1 MTDQNL
7 AIIVLAAGQGTRM
20 KSATPKLLHLLAGSP
35 IVAHVLRTAQALDAA
50 HVVAVVRHERDQVA
64 AAVESVLPACVVV
77 DQDEIPGTGRAVEQA
92 LAALPLD
99 FEGEVLVLNGDVPL
113 LDADTLAAFLEQ
125 HRADAA
131 EASVLS
137 AIYDDPSGYGRVVR
151 DEHGAFRRIVEQ
163 KDATDDERAIAEV
176 NAGIYA
182 FGANALRDQLANLTT
197 DNAQGEKYLTDVIQ
211 HLREAGSEVEA
222 VPVSEPWLVAGIN
235 DRAQLSETAARLNAL
250 IVRGWQLNGV
260 TIEDPAT
267 TWIDL
272 DVKIEPDVTIR
283 PGTQLKGATVIA
295 TGAVVGP
302 DTTLVDCEIGEGAE
316 VKRADA
322 TLSVVGPGASVGPF
336 SYLRPGTVL
345 GADGK
350 IGTFVETKNATI
362 GAGSKVPH
370 LSYVGDATIGVHSNI
385 GAGSIFANYDGV
397 RKHHSDIGSHVKTGA
412 HGVFVAPVRI
422 GDGVYTAAGT
432 VVRKDVPAGAL
443 AVNVAPQRNIEG
455 WVQAHRPGTAAAM
468 AAEAADEASGPASI
482 DAATD

>member
-1 MTDQNL
+1 MDQKL

-20 KSATPKLLHLLAGSP
+20 KSATPKLLHPLAGSP

-50 HVVAVVRHERDQVA
+50 HVVVVVRHERDQVA
-64 AAVESVLPACVVV
+64 AMVESVLPACVVV

-92 LAALPLD
+92 LGALPAD
-99 FEGEVLVLNGDVPL
+99 FEGEILVLNGDVPL
-113 LDADTLAAFLEQ
+113 LDADTLATFLEQ
-125 HRADAA
+125 HRSDAA

-137 AIYDDPSGYGRVVR
+137 AMYDDPTGYGRVVR
-151 DEHGAFRRIVEQ
+151 DEQGRFDRIVEQ
-163 KDATDDERAIAEV
+163 KDASDDERAIAEI

-197 DNAQGEKYLTDVIQ
+197 DNAQGEKYLTDVIEL
-211 HLREAGSEVEA
+211 LRGAGSEVEA

-272 DVKIEPDVTIR
+272 DVTIEPDVTIR

-302 DTTLVDCEIGEGAE
+302 DTTLVDCEIGANAE
-316 VKRADA
+316 VKRTDA
-322 TLSVVGPGASVGPF
+322 TLAVVGDGASVGPF

-345 GADGK
+345 GVDGK

-362 GAGSKVPH
+362 GEGSKVPH

-397 RKHHSDIGSHVKTGA
+397 RKHHSDVGSHVRTGA

-422 GDGVYTAAGT
+422 GDGAYTGAGT
-432 VVRKDVPAGAL
+432 VLRKDVPEGAL

-455 WVQAHRPGTAAAM
+455 WVQKHRPGTAAAQ
-468 AAEAADEASGPASI
+468 AAEVADTAYGSDE
-482 DAATD
+482 D

>member
-1 MTDQNL
+1 
-7 AIIVLAAGQGTRM
+7 M
-20 KSATPKLLHLLAGSP
+20 KSAMPKLLHPLAGSP
-35 IVAHVLRTAQALDAA
+35 IVAHVLRTAKALDAA

-64 AAVESVLPACVVV
+64 AEVESVLPGIVVV

-92 LAALPLD
+92 IGALPDD

-113 LDADTLAAFLEQ
+113 LDADTLSAFLEQ
-125 HRADAA
+125 HRGRAA
-131 EASVLS
+131 QASVLS
-137 AIYDDPSGYGRVVR
+137 ALYEDPTGYGRVVR
-151 DEHGAFRRIVEQ
+151 DEAGAFDRIVEQ
-163 KDATDDERAIAEV
+163 KDASHNERAIAEI

-182 FGANALRDQLANLTT
+182 FGASALRDQLANLTT

-211 HLREAGSEVEA
+211 LLREAGSEVEA

-235 DRAQLSETAARLNAL
+235 DRAQLSESAARLNAL

-260 TIEDPAT
+260 TIEDPST

-283 PGTQLKGATVIA
+283 PGTQLKGATAIA

-302 DTTLVDCEIGEGAE
+302 DTTLVDCEVGVNAE
-316 VKRADA
+316 VKRTDA
-322 TLSVVGPGASVGPF
+322 TLAVVGAGASVGPF
-336 SYLRPGTVL
+336 SYLRPGTVV

-350 IGTFVETKNATI
+350 IGAFVEVKNATI
-362 GAGSKVPH
+362 GEGSKVPH
-370 LSYVGDATIGVHSNI
+370 LSYVGDATVGEHSNI

-397 RKHHSDIGSHVKTGA
+397 RKHHSEVGSHVKTGA

-422 GDGVYTAAGT
+422 GDGVYTGAGT

-455 WVQAHRPGTAAAM
+455 WVQKHRPGTAAAQ
-468 AAEAADEASGPASI
+468 AADATGEASGP
-482 DAATD
+482 DAD

>member
-1 MTDQNL
+1 MDQQL
-7 AIIVLAAGQGTRM
+7 AIIILAAGQGTRM
-20 KSATPKLLHLLAGSP
+20 KSAMPKLLHPLAGSP
-35 IVAHVLRTAQALDAA
+35 IVAHVLRTAKALDAA

-64 AAVESVLPACVVV
+64 AEVESVLPGIVVV

-92 LAALPLD
+92 IGALPDD

-113 LDADTLAAFLEQ
+113 LDADTLSAFLEQ
-125 HRADAA
+125 HRGRAA
-131 EASVLS
+131 QASVLS
-137 AIYDDPSGYGRVVR
+137 ALYEDPTGYGRVVR
-151 DEHGAFRRIVEQ
+151 DEAGAFDRIVEQ
-163 KDATDDERAIAEV
+163 KDASHNERAIAEV

-182 FGANALRDQLANLTT
+182 FGASALRDQLANLTT

-211 HLREAGSEVEA
+211 LLREAGSEVEA

-235 DRAQLSETAARLNAL
+235 DRAQLSESAARLNAL

-260 TIEDPAT
+260 TIEDPST

-283 PGTQLKGATVIA
+283 PGTQLKGATAIA

-302 DTTLVDCEIGEGAE
+302 DTTLVDCEVGVNAE
-316 VKRADA
+316 VKRTDA
-322 TLSVVGPGASVGPF
+322 TLAVVGAGASVGPF
-336 SYLRPGTVL
+336 SYLRPGTVV

-350 IGTFVETKNATI
+350 IGAFVEVKNATI
-362 GAGSKVPH
+362 GEGSKVPH
-370 LSYVGDATIGVHSNI
+370 LSYVGDATVGEHSNI

-397 RKHHSDIGSHVKTGA
+397 RKHHSEVGSHVKTGA

-422 GDGVYTAAGT
+422 GDGAYTGAGT
-432 VVRKDVPAGAL
+432 VVRKDIPAGAL

-455 WVQAHRPGTAAAM
+455 WVQKHRPGTAAAR
-468 AAEAADEASGPASI
+468 AADVADTESGRH
-482 DAATD
+482 DED

>member
-1 MTDQNL
+1 MDQQL

-20 KSATPKLLHLLAGSP
+20 KSATPKLLHPLAGSP

-64 AAVESVLPACVVV
+64 AAVESTLPGTVVV

-92 LAALPLD
+92 IAVLPDD
-99 FEGEVLVLNGDVPL
+99 FAGEVLVLNGDVPL
-113 LDADTLAAFLEQ
+113 LDADTLAAFLER
-125 HRADAA
+125 HRGHAA
-131 EASVLS
+131 QASVLS
-137 AIYDDPSGYGRVVR
+137 AFYDDPTGYGRVVR
-151 DEHGAFRRIVEQ
+151 DDRGGFDRIVEQ
-163 KDATDDERAIAEV
+163 KDATDDERAIDEI

-197 DNAQGEKYLTDVIQ
+197 ENAQGEKYLTDVIQ
-211 HLREAGSEVEA
+211 LLREAGSEVEA

-250 IVRGWQLNGV
+250 IVRGWQLAGV

-295 TGAVVGP
+295 TGAMVGP
-302 DTTLVDCEIGEGAE
+302 DTTLVDCEIGRDAE
-316 VKRADA
+316 VKRTDA
-322 TLSVVGPGASVGPF
+322 TLSVIGDGASVGPF

-345 GADGK
+345 GVDGK

-362 GAGSKVPH
+362 GEGSKVPH
-370 LSYVGDATIGVHSNI
+370 LSYVGDATVGEHSNI

-397 RKHHSDIGSHVKTGA
+397 RKHHSDVGSHVKTGA

-422 GDGVYTAAGT
+422 GDGAYTGAGT
-432 VVRKDVPAGAL
+432 VVRKDIPAGAL

-455 WVQAHRPGTAAAM
+455 WVAKHRPGTAAAQ
-468 AAEAADEASGPASI
+468 AAEAADEASGPASD